1 MQIAI
6 KLQGGQWVNEACL
19 CVTKLQLYWEEY
31 LVTDFRQQGNKAAKL
46 FKEIDTDGSGYITA
60 AEFKRVLLKQIDRVV
75 DEIHKMDKN
84 GDGKISLKGKQ
95 EVGLNNL
102 LGVACEEGNF
112 EKQKG
117 QYTSAFEILYLMEGA
132 EAYFLALPC
141 PVTYSSNTDRQL
153 PYSQAL
159 LETVGSGLDKYA
171 MLKTVK
177 LYAVYMKSMPE
188 CPTHVTTM

>member
-1 MQIAI
+1 MCSAHNIGISREQTLNSNHGKAPKYKSNTYSVFSIWRKMQIAI
-6 KLQGGQWVNEACL
+6 KLQGGQWVNEAYL

-117 QYTSAFEILYLMEGA
+117 
-132 EAYFLALPC
+132 
-141 PVTYSSNTDRQL
+141 
-153 PYSQAL
+153 
-159 LETVGSGLDKYA
+159 
-171 MLKTVK
+171 
-177 LYAVYMKSMPE
+177 
-188 CPTHVTTM
+188 